1 MHHERSLETKCA
13 FFEYTF
19 SRGLH
24 IFVGRSNVFTKHSSL
39 SSTFPPK
46 HTQISIAM
54 SVFRIERSSDDHA
67 VYSGFDVGGPRRTP
81 VIQNIH
87 ALVSE
92 IEPKLRKL
100 GRDRRHEDYK
110 QDEIRYIQ
118 KWNRGLEDDD
128 FCFYFPHLES
138 NYVLKTG
145 NCLLIWYH
153 ESLRK
158 LARTEKYVEHD
169 FFAEELVRVEEP
181 IALILQTIES
191 SFRKKYGRYKG
202 KHFRFDLRIYLD
214 DLTGKQT
221 NETGLRFVQIYT
233 CPEKR
238 MGDIFRTLCGNK
250 LKWNYS
256 LSPINGFPPIGSI
269 AMDRECE
276 FDKVWI
282 DRGFIEGFGAA
293 AGYFELGS
301 TLWYNWHR
309 DFEEDESVDSTNWVA
324 VFQEDVRL
332 LCSPFWPNRG

>member
-1 MHHERSLETKCA
+1 
-13 FFEYTF
+13 
-19 SRGLH
+19 
-24 IFVGRSNVFTKHSSL
+24 
-39 SSTFPPK
+39 
-46 HTQISIAM
+46 M

-67 VYSGFDVGGPRRTP
+67 VYSGFDVGGPCRTP

-100 GRDRRHEDYK
+100 GRDMRHKDYT

-118 KWNRGLEDDD
+118 KWNRVLEDDD

-145 NCLLIWYH
+145 NSLLIWYH

-158 LARTEKYVEHD
+158 LARTEKYVEHE
-169 FFAEELVRVEEP
+169 FFAEEL
-181 IALILQTIES
+181 
-191 SFRKKYGRYKG
+191 
-202 KHFRFDLRIYLD
+202 
-214 DLTGKQT
+214 T
-221 NETGLRFVQIYT
+221 NETGLRFVQIYA

-238 MGDIFRTLCGNK
+238 TGDIFRTLCGSK
-250 LKWNYS
+250 LKWNYG

-269 AMDRECE
+269 ATDRECE
-276 FDKVWI
+276 FDDKVRI
-282 DRGFIEGFGAA
+282 DEGFLEGFGAA

-301 TLWYNWHR
+301 TLWYNWYR
-309 DFEEDESVDSTNWVA
+309 DFEEDESVDSTNWAA

-332 LCSPFWPNRG
+332 LCSPFWPNRGQ